1 MVLSMLRFE
10 LVVLSFFLLVGLAQA
25 NPALAAAPAV
35 VTLVVPT
42 PADRAVSLTWTNPA
56 SVDFTGTMVRYSTT
70 AFPTSISDG
79 TLASDVAGAV
89 SGTSTTTVSSLT
101 NGTTYYFSL
110 FSHNGSAEYSAAV
123 NTQQIAMA
131 SAFTED
137 FESRSLANVS
147 GQNGWAAL
155 GGTWTVV
162 DTAGEQT
169 VRSSADNT
177 IGFETNRILNGG
189 TTATY
194 SNQMLRTDWKGST
207 TNFPGQLFLRAQSA
221 SADEGGYY
229 LWHSSGTLR
238 LSYKTSTGGTSTAL
252 TTAAFTV
259 STATWYTYEFSVV
272 NNSAGLPVL
281 TVYAWQRGTAK
292 PSTPTIQ
299 YTDTIPRF
307 SQGVFSLGKSGAT
320 TAEYDNVTWFGM
332 PGISGVT
339 ATPGDSSVVFSWTN
353 PTYATYTGTMVRY
366 SSSAYPT
373 SNSDGTL
380 VGSVT
385 GSSGATSSVTHSSL
399 TNGTTY
405 YYALFPYD
413 ASGVYGTPMYIR
425 QVAYPSLFS
434 DTFESRSLGT
444 ISGQNGWST
453 LGGTWAVTDLSS
465 NRVLL
470 GSSDVDGY
478 QSNKAQNGSDQ
489 ATDQVLIG
497 RFQSDN
503 ATNLAGQF
511 WLRQQSTAGKGY
523 NFWHSGSAWTIS
535 YVDSSQGINT
545 ALATAA
551 TTAGPA
557 MEAGV
562 WYNVE
567 ASAID
572 DGSDLPVLTLFVWK
586 VGAEKPST
594 PTLQVTDGVNHYTAG
609 AFSLGKAN
617 TSPYG
622 YYDNIYHYG
631 VAPAL
636 TVTSPAADVGGAPN
650 VATISITDQGGTFYV
665 PYIQTSTT
673 LNVAASATGVPTGG
687 GVEFVLNEGLVSE
700 RSSTDLSAPYTAA
713 FTSLAKAEYTLDV
726 YVLQADGT
734 TRFSADDS
742 HVERTDIAIGDIF
755 TVIGDSVTEGSNGGI
770 NSVDPVTSW
779 LDSDAGKLSADN
791 RQFPQHGANTGVYNE
806 SYLSDLNDRVAAY
819 YDYPVFFM
827 NEGVAGIRANN
838 YSSTMN
844 SAWQTRQN
852 TLVPNKWIISLGV
865 NDAWNDYTASQ
876 TVSALT
882 TLINTLISTYGASA
896 DAIYLNI
903 PNYDFRT
910 SVNAAVPV
918 STYLSAY
925 PAAYVTLRSTLGL
938 QGGANF
944 YDVYENYQATE
955 YQNLVHPNATG
966 YVRMARLMALA
977 VMKPT
982 ASSVSGVTARQAT
995 LNWSSITA
1003 EDATIAGYR
1012 VNYGTS
1018 SASLTSTATFGD
1030 VTTGTITGLEPNT
1043 TYYFSVQAFD
1053 NDPYDISYS
1062 DESNVLSTTTS
1073 TIALLSSAVTADN
1086 DGDGYLDRVVAT
1098 FTKDLDGSTV
1108 AGADFSV
1115 AGYTVASASETSA
1128 GVVTIV
1134 LTEEST
1140 YDTGATPLISIAG
1153 SVSDTSGN
1161 TTTSSSVTA
1170 DDSAVPMMVSISP
1183 DTNATLTRLGNIV
1196 VVFTEAM
1203 DTGTVTTSLVG
1214 SNVSLTPVWT
1224 VGNTVM
1230 TLTHVSPFTA
1240 GSSHTFTVTAGDD
1253 TSGNA
1258 FAGIVSGVHPRIF
1271 RTASSGSDSASS
1283 SSSST
1288 ATPTLS
1294 ILSPNGGEQLTPG
1307 VNQQIS
1313 WSSSGSGL
1321 SFVNVAYSTDGGTS
1335 FTSIAQE
1342 RANLGY
1348 MTWTVP
1354 YVSSTN
1360 VKILVQAGDLSAT
1373 LAQDISDSSFTI
1385 LGITSSDDTFEQT
1398 TDDQTAQPEVVVVN
1412 AGQGTSPY
1420 TGLPEAVTQVAVGDY
1435 IRSPNYATVYY
1446 IDANGSRRPFVDA
1459 QTYFTYETSFAAV
1472 TTVTDATLAQLS
1484 LGAPMLPQ
1492 AGSVLIK
1499 IVSDP
1504 RVYWL
1509 TEESGVSTLHWVTS
1523 EDLAKEMFGDAWADY
1538 VIDIPPTMI
1547 ARFVRGADLS
1557 EAISVEL
1564 TALRTRLSLT
1574 ALIKAT

>member
-1 MVLSMLRFE
+1 MLTRWLRFG
-10 LVVLSFFLLVGLAQA
+10 LIFLAFFAVFGIAEPVA
-25 NPALAAAPAV
+25 AAAPSV

-42 PADRAVSLTWTNPA
+42 PADRAVSLTWINPA
-56 SVDFTGTMVRYSTT
+56 SVDFTGTMVRYSTS
-70 AFPTSISDG
+70 AFPTSTSDG
-79 TLASDVAGAV
+79 TLAADVAGSP
-89 SGTSTTTVSSLT
+89 SGTSSTTVSGLT

-110 FSHNGSAEYSAAV
+110 FSHNVTPEYSAAV
-123 NTQQIAMA
+123 NTQQLVMA
-131 SAFTED
+131 SAFSED

-147 GQNGWAAL
+147 GQNGWTAL

-162 DTAGEQT
+162 DTSGEQT
-169 VRSSADNT
+169 VRSSSDNT

-194 SNQMLRTDWKGST
+194 SNQMLRADWKGST

-238 LSYKTSTGGTSTAL
+238 LSYKTSTGGTTTAL

-259 STATWYTYEFSVV
+259 SAATWYTYEFSVV
-272 NNSAGLPVL
+272 NNAAGLPVL

-320 TAEYDNVTWFGM
+320 TAEFDNVTWFGM

-339 ATPGDSSVVFSWTN
+339 ATPGDSSIVLSWTN

-373 SNSDGTL
+373 STTNGTL
-380 VGSVT
+380 VNNVT
-385 GSSGATSSVTHSSL
+385 GSSGAASSVTHSSL

-405 YYALFPYD
+405 YYSLFPYD

-434 DTFESRSLGT
+434 DTFESRTLGNV
-444 ISGQNGWST
+444 SGQNGWST
-453 LGGTWAVTDLSS
+453 LGGTWTVTDLSS

-511 WLRQQSTAGKGY
+511 WLRQQSTAGQGY
-523 NFWHSGSAWTIS
+523 NFWHSGNAWNIS
-535 YVDSSQGINT
+535 YVDTSQGINT
-545 ALATAA
+545 VLATAA
-551 TTAGPA
+551 TTAGPV

-586 VGAEKPST
+586 VGAEKPAT
-594 PTLQVTDGVNHYTAG
+594 PTLQVTDGVNHYAAG

-622 YYDNIYHYG
+622 YYDNIAHYG
-631 VAPAL
+631 AAPAL
-636 TVTSPAADVGGAPN
+636 TVTSPAAGVGGAPN

-687 GVEFVLNEGLVSE
+687 GVQFVLNEGLAGE
-700 RSSTDLSAPYTAA
+700 QSSSDLSAPYTASFA
-713 FTSLAKAEYTLDV
+713 SLAKAEYTLDV
-726 YVLQADGT
+726 YVLQGDGS
-734 TRFSADDS
+734 TRFSAVNS
-742 HVERTDIAIGDIF
+742 HVERTDIGIGDIF

-770 NSVDPVTSW
+770 NTVSPVTSW
-779 LDSDAGKLSADN
+779 LDADADKLSADN

-806 SYLSDLNDRVAAY
+806 SYFTDLNDRVAAY

-844 SAWQTRQN
+844 AAWQTRQN
-852 TLVPNKWIISLGV
+852 TLAPNKWIISLGV

-876 TVSALT
+876 TVTALT
-882 TLINTLISTYGASA
+882 SLINTLIATYGASA
-896 DAIYLNI
+896 DAMYLNI

-938 QGGANF
+938 QGGSNF
-944 YDVYENYQATE
+944 YDVYENYRDTE

-977 VMKPT
+977 IMKPT
-982 ASSVSGVTARQAT
+982 ASSVSGVTARQVT
-995 LNWSSITA
+995 VNWSSITA

-1018 SASLTSTATFGD
+1018 STSLTSSATFGD
-1030 VTTGTITGLEPNT
+1030 VTSGAITGLEPNT
-1043 TYYFSVQAFD
+1043 TYYFSVQAF
-1053 NDPYDISYS
+1053 NKIR
-1062 DESNVLSTTTS
+1062 TMFHT
-1073 TIALLSSAVTADN
+1073 
-1086 DGDGYLDRVVAT
+1086 R
-1098 FTKDLDGSTV
+1098 TK
-1108 AGADFSV
+1108 
-1115 AGYTVASASETSA
+1115 
-1128 GVVTIV
+1128 
-1134 LTEEST
+1134 
-1140 YDTGATPLISIAG
+1140 
-1153 SVSDTSGN
+1153 
-1161 TTTSSSVTA
+1161 
-1170 DDSAVPMMVSISP
+1170 
-1183 DTNATLTRLGNIV
+1183 
-1196 VVFTEAM
+1196 AM
-1203 DTGTVTTSLVG
+1203 C
-1214 SNVSLTPVWT
+1214 
-1224 VGNTVM
+1224 
-1230 TLTHVSPFTA
+1230 
-1240 GSSHTFTVTAGDD
+1240 
-1253 TSGNA
+1253 
-1258 FAGIVSGVHPRIF
+1258 
-1271 RTASSGSDSASS
+1271 
-1283 SSSST
+1283 
-1288 ATPTLS
+1288 
-1294 ILSPNGGEQLTPG
+1294 
-1307 VNQQIS
+1307 
-1313 WSSSGSGL
+1313 
-1321 SFVNVAYSTDGGTS
+1321 
-1335 FTSIAQE
+1335 
-1342 RANLGY
+1342 
-1348 MTWTVP
+1348 
-1354 YVSSTN
+1354 
-1360 VKILVQAGDLSAT
+1360 
-1373 LAQDISDSSFTI
+1373 
-1385 LGITSSDDTFEQT
+1385 
-1398 TDDQTAQPEVVVVN
+1398 
-1412 AGQGTSPY
+1412 
-1420 TGLPEAVTQVAVGDY
+1420 
-1435 IRSPNYATVYY
+1435 
-1446 IDANGSRRPFVDA
+1446 
-1459 QTYFTYETSFAAV
+1459 
-1472 TTVTDATLAQLS
+1472 
-1484 LGAPMLPQ
+1484 
-1492 AGSVLIK
+1492 
-1499 IVSDP
+1499 
-1504 RVYWL
+1504 
-1509 TEESGVSTLHWVTS
+1509 
-1523 EDLAKEMFGDAWADY
+1523 
-1538 VIDIPPTMI
+1538 
-1547 ARFVRGADLS
+1547 
-1557 EAISVEL
+1557 
-1564 TALRTRLSLT
+1564 
-1574 ALIKAT
+1574 